1 MAGTGGVLDTTGS
14 RRCSLLPMATPN
26 EAPRHQDVDC
36 AQTVWRPCGGHV
48 AMDRRFAARL
58 VGPGLAV
65 SYVGVRRGG
74 CLAAFFACL
83 YFAMLRPSETVA
95 LHAD

>member
-1 MAGTGGVLDTTGS
+1 
-14 RRCSLLPMATPN
+14 
-26 EAPRHQDVDC
+26 
-36 AQTVWRPCGGHV
+36 
-48 AMDRRFAARL
+48 MDRRFAVRL

-74 CLAAFFACL
+74 CVVAFFACL

-95 LHAD
+95 LHADDCHLPESGWGPPRPEPDHAKLRQAMDRHQGRT